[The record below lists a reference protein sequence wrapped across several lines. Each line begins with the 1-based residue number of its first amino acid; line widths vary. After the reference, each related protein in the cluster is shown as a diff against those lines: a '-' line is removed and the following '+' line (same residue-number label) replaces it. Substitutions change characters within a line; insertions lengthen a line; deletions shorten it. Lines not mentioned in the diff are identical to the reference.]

1 VVNKRTASVES
12 GASASV
18 VDWSLGASDRMS
30 AIGVGMESAN
40 VTPTY
45 TSAAIESVSAEI
57 AKLQTALAALGD
69 SPAAAAVTERLE
81 IANGMLALAQAEAAL
96 DAEKTAEIDRV
107 TAAAA
112 SAGLGAELLEAML
125 AKIEE
130 KYAPAPPAVEVPAP
144 AAPAPYSGRKP
155 IGPRTAERN
164 AVALAAAAVDPTVG
178 LRSDAAYSAFRKEWS
193 GDLSGVSAQAGTR
206 YVSLVAFAGAGVAN
220 KADYLSFVPQLRQ
233 YLISVGLQAGG
244 NSAASDAWLFASGPH
259 APDGPKGDDTLN
271 RKFLSGAGVALYADG
286 RFRLAARGT
295 SGVRFVSFDAAAS
308 AAWLGGT
315 PAATT
320 AAPAAAPTTPAAP
333 TPPSVVALTNGSLA
347 TTARCQH
354 CTARNIVG
362 QSACNACGATDWQ
375 IA

>member
-1 VVNKRTASVES
+1 MQTQD
-12 GASASV
+12 SASTT
-18 VDWSLGASDRMS
+18 DNTQADDS
-30 AIGVGMESAN
+30 AIQTVEGTAITTDT
-40 VTPTY
+40 TPTY
-45 TSAAIESVSAEI
+45 TSAAIDSINAEI
-57 AKLQTALAALGD
+57 AKLQAALTALGD
-69 SPAAAAVTERLE
+69 SPAASAVTERLD
-81 IANGMLALAQAEAAL
+81 IANGMLALALADAAL
-96 DAEKTAEIDRV
+96 EAEKTAEIDRV
-107 TAAAA
+107 TSAA
-112 SAGLGAELLEAML
+112 SAADLGADLLAAML
-125 AKIEE
+125 EKIEA
-130 KYAPAPPAVEVPAP
+130 KYAPAPPAVETPAP
-144 AAPAPYSGRKP
+144 AAPAPYSGRKQV
-155 IGPRTAERN
+155 GARVAERN
-164 AVALAAAAVDPTVG
+164 AAALAIAAIDPTVAT
-178 LRSDAAYSAFRKEWS
+178 RTDATYNAFRKEWS

-233 YLISVGLQAGG
+233 HLLNIGLQAGG
-244 NSAASDAWLFASGPH
+244 QSAASDAWLFASGPH

-295 SGVRFVSFDAAAS
+295 SGVRFVSHDMAAS

-315 PAATT
+315 PAIASATVEAT
-320 AAPAAAPTTPAAP
+320 VSAASTSPVAP
-333 TPPSVVALTNGSLA
+333 TPPTTVALTNGALA

>member
-1 VVNKRTASVES
+1 LDV
-12 GASASV
+12 
-18 VDWSLGASDRMS
+18 
-30 AIGVGMESAN
+30 
-40 VTPTY
+40 
-45 TSAAIESVSAEI
+45 
-57 AKLQTALAALGD
+57 
-69 SPAAAAVTERLE
+69 
-81 IANGMLALAQAEAAL
+81 ANGMLALAQAEAAL
-96 DAEKTAEIDRV
+96 AAEKQTEIDRV
-107 TAAAA
+107 TAAVSAA
-112 SAGLGAELLEAML
+112 DLGDEMLAAML

-130 KYAPAPPAVEVPAP
+130 KYAPAPPAVETPAP
-144 AAPAPYSGRKP
+144 QAPAPNGRKQV
-155 IGPRTAERN
+155 GARTAERN
-164 AVALAAAAVDPTVG
+164 AAALAIAAVDPSVG
-178 LRSDAAYSAFRKEWS
+178 QRSAATYNAFRSDWS
-193 GDLSGVSAQAGTR
+193 GDLRGVSPQAGTR

-271 RKFLSGAGVALYADG
+271 RKFLSGAGVALYSDG

-295 SGVRFVSFDAAAS
+295 SGVRFVSSDMAAH

-315 PAATT
+315 PAAPT
-320 AAPAAAPTTPAAP
+320 AAPAATTAAVPTTPAAP
-333 TPPSVVALTNGSLA
+333 TPPSVVALANGALA

-362 QSACNACGATDWQ
+362 QSECNACGATDWQ